1 MWFGPSMSDPYDRG
15 FQSGISRAG
24 YNPIRVDQQEH
35 INKIDDE
42 IIARINS
49 SAFVVA
55 DFSGHRGGV
64 YFEAG
69 YALGLGLP
77 VVWTCRETDIDSL
90 HFDIRQY
97 NCILWET
104 PEELAT
110 RLENRIGASIGI
122 GPQI

>member
-1 MWFGPSMSDPYDRG
+1 MWFDPSMSDPYDKG
-15 FQSGISRAG
+15 FQIGISRAR
-24 YNPIRVDQQEH
+24 YNPIRIDRQEH

-42 IIARINS
+42 IIALINS

-77 VVWTCRETDIDSL
+77 VVWTCRETDIDGL

-110 RLENRIGASIGI
+110 RLEKRIGASIGI